1 MTKDVIDA
9 ARDPGAGLYS
19 AKWLPPMKCSL
30 IIYCKPTSSIQIRT
44 KVIKRK
50 ILFLSLMISAAISVA
65 QYRHCEKQQCLLSIQ
80 CVSTVLK
87 GVSIRYVTA
96 YITEYSWAMWTWCHM
111 GNMNIKCGYS
121 PHQLPC
127 FKASV
132 LMLLAPATLFS
143 WKEKRPYLDRRMEY
157 NVMN

>member
-1 MTKDVIDA
+1 
-9 ARDPGAGLYS
+9 
-19 AKWLPPMKCSL
+19 MKCSL

-80 CVSTVLK
+80 RVSTVLK

-96 YITEYSWAMWTWCHM
+96 YIAEYS
-111 GNMNIKCGYS
+111 
-121 PHQLPC
+121 
-127 FKASV
+127 
-132 LMLLAPATLFS
+132 
-143 WKEKRPYLDRRMEY
+143 
-157 NVMN
+157 